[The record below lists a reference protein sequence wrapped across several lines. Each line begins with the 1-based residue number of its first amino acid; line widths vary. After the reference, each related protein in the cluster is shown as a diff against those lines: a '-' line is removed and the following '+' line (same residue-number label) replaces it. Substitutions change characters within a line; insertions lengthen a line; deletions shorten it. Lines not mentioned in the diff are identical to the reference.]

1 MIHVCLSR
9 KAASQF
15 ANGLS
20 LTTIVGR
27 LEKHRPLTPSIPD
40 LTGRTIVLH
49 DYTWMDTAW
58 VKRLLACASTAG
70 ATVIFQEIE
79 RHVVPIDNG
88 IQDLRRTWERR
99 AALANSAGQ
108 RTTGEVVRRAI

>member
-1 MIHVCLSR
+1 MIHICVSR

-20 LTTIVGR
+20 LSAAVQR

-49 DYTWMDTAW
+49 DYTWMDPVQVA
-58 VKRLLACASTAG
+58 RLLASASTAG
-70 ATVIFQEIE
+70 AAVVFEEIE
-79 RHVVPIDNG
+79 RALVPIDSG
-88 IQDLRRTWERR
+88 IHDLRRSWERR
-99 AALANSAGQ
+99 AALASSVGQ
-108 RTTGEVVRRAI
+108 RCSGEVARRAF